1 MIGLY
6 IKRTNT
12 MKSLLF
18 FAFIAASIFILGG
31 CTNDRHAQPH
41 AGSSHLPIVKDNPF
55 SLGKVAP
62 IEDMEGNFYQTVGW
76 LNDQTILYITNIQE
90 GSQVYSYD
98 LEEGVSSS
106 FHKSEYPIV
115 SAELSPS
122 RKQLLIHAAPS
133 NYQGELKVLGLDGEI
148 RYETKIDSF
157 ELAYEWNDE
166 NENEVL
172 VSSFKEDWSF
182 ATYLMNIEEQNIQQI
197 NLPQPFTIW
206 PTDNEVLYL
215 DWEEDSPNLN
225 APLIKR
231 NLDNGS
237 EERLLT
243 SVHYIDSSKGFI
255 LAVYTKE
262 NDSERSTYLIFNKE
276 FDQIYSFDT
285 NHLTTFS
292 GWLVP
297 YYDFIDRKESMV
309 TFLPRSSGA
318 ADVYT
323 GGFALTEISLKDGET
338 TELFSQLA
346 NEPIA
351 CSSSGTMC
359 LYGYQLEKVI
369 DLQER
374 EIINLVNQ

>member
-1 MIGLY
+1 
-6 IKRTNT
+6 
-12 MKSLLF
+12 MKSFLF
-18 FAFIAASIFILGG
+18 FAFLAASVLFLGG
-31 CTNDRHAQPH
+31 CTNERHAQPH
-41 AGSSHLPIVKDNPF
+41 AGSSYLPIVKDNPF

-76 LNDQTILYITNIQE
+76 LNDQTILYITNIKE
-90 GSQVYSYD
+90 GSEVYSYD
-98 LEEGVSSS
+98 LDEGVSSS
-106 FHKSEYPIV
+106 FYKSEYPIV

-133 NYQGELKVLGLDGEI
+133 NYEGELTVLGVDGKT

-182 ATYLMNIEEQNIQQI
+182 ATYVVNIEEQNIQQI

-206 PTDNEVLYL
+206 PTNKEVLYL
-215 DWEEDSPNLN
+215 DWKEDSPNLN

-231 NLDNGS
+231 NLGNGK
-237 EERLLT
+237 EERLLS
-243 SVHYIDSSKGFI
+243 SVHYIDSSKDRV
-255 LAVYTKE
+255 LAIYTKE

-276 FDQIYSFDT
+276 FEQIYTFDT
-285 NHLTTFS
+285 KHLTTFS

-297 YYDFIDRKESMV
+297 YYDFIDSKDSMLS
-309 TFLPRSSGA
+309 FLPHSSGA
-318 ADVYT
+318 ADMYT
-323 GGFALTEISLKDGET
+323 GGFALTEISLKDGE
-338 TELFSQLA
+338 EREIFSKLA
-346 NEPIA
+346 NEPIS
-351 CSSSGTMC
+351 CSPSGTMC
-359 LYGYQLEKVI
+359 LYGFQLEKVI
-369 DLQER
+369 DLLEK